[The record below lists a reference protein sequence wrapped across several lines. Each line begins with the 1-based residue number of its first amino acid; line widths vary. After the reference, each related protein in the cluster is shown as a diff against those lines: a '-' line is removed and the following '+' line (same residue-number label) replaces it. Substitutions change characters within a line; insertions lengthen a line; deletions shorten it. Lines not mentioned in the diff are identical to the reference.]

1 MITADKLK
9 MANGEAGVLGQ
20 AVATNALRRETSM
33 TMPYVKNLVWRTD
46 VIVAKQRWFMEVHE
60 RRAS

>member
-1 MITADKLK
+1 